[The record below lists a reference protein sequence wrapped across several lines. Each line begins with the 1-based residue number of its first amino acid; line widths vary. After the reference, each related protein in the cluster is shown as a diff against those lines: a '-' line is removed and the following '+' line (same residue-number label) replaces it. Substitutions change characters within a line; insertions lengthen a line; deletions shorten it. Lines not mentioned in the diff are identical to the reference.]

1 MRRDGEKDLMK
12 EKWSY
17 LAGLM
22 DGEGCISVSRQIN
35 NYNNRGRSDYIQYG
49 FRISVTNTNLKL
61 MKWLISTFGGVYYTK
76 REATKKHS
84 TSYEWRPKGRGNNE
98 EVLLGILPYLVIK
111 LEQAK
116 WGLQYVRL
124 PDQGRKGPEEREKI
138 YQRMRLLNQKG
149 PLPET
154 NTSDSSGDISELK
167 IESDLTGDSK
177 SALVVTQDA

>member
-1 MRRDGEKDLMK
+1 MK

-17 LAGLM
+17 LAGLI
-22 DGEGCISVSRQIN
+22 DGEGCISISKQVN

-49 FRISVTNTNLKL
+49 FRISVTNTSLKL

-98 EVLLGILPYLVIK
+98 EILLGILPYLVIK
-111 LEQAK
+111 TEHAK
-116 WGLQYVRL
+116 TGLSYVRL
-124 PDQGRKGPEEREKI
+124 PEQDPCSREI
-138 YQRMRLLNQKG
+138 LYQKLRLLNQKG

-154 NTSDSSGDISELK
+154 NTSDGSEIELK
-167 IESDLTGDSK
+167 IESDLIGDYE
-177 SALVVTQDA
+177 SAPVVKQDA